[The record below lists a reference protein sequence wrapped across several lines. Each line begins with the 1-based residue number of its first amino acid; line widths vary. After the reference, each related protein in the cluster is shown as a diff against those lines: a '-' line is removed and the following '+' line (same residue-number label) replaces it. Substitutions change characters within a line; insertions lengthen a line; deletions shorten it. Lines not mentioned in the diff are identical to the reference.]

1 MIVLVTG
8 SNGLLGQKIIEQLKN
23 KDNKIIATSKGSNR
37 NSNNNSFIYEDLD
50 ITNKDQLSRVFNKYK
65 PEVVFNTAAMTNVD
79 LCELE
84 KDLCKKVNVKAVEY
98 LADICF
104 DLDAHLIH
112 ISTDF
117 IFDGNDGPYNEDDVA
132 CPLSYYGQSKLDS
145 ENILK
150 SHKCK
155 WTILRT
161 IVLFGVAKNLTK
173 SNIVLWAKEQLENS
187 KVINIIDDEFR
198 APTLADDLA
207 YACIYSA
214 KNKVFG
220 VYHTSGKDIMS
231 IYEIVER
238 VAQYYGNST
247 ANLKKISTAKLNQKA
262 VRPTKTGFILDKSIN
277 ELGYKPHSF
286 EECLD
291 IIDQQLKII
300 DKQ

>member
-1 MIVLVTG
+1 MIALITG

-37 NSNNNSFIYEDLD
+37 NLNNNDFIYEDLD
-50 ITNKDQLSRVFNKYK
+50 ITNKEMLSRVLKKHK
-65 PEVVFNTAAMTNVD
+65 PDVVFNTAAMTNVD
-79 LCELE
+79 LCEQD
-84 KDLCKKVNVKAVEY
+84 KDLCEKVNVKAVEY
-98 LADICF
+98 LADIC
-104 DLDAHLIH
+104 LDIGAHLIH
-112 ISTDF
+112 VSTDF
-117 IFDGNDGPYNEDDVA
+117 IFDGNDGPYKEDDIP

-231 IYEIVER
+231 IYDMVISIANYFNLDKNLVNRISSKELSQ
-238 VAQYYGNST
+238 VA
-247 ANLKKISTAKLNQKA
+247 K
-262 VRPTKTGFILDKSIN
+262 RPKKTGFVLEKA
-277 ELGYKPHSF
+277 K
-286 EECLD
+286 
-291 IIDQQLKII
+291 QQLNYHPKSFNDSLLYIEE
-300 DKQ
+300 QLNNQNN

>member
-1 MIVLVTG
+1 MRALVTG

-37 NSNNNSFIYEDLD
+37 NPNNSFIYEDLD
-50 ITNKDQLSRVFNKYK
+50 ITNKEQLSYILYKYK
-65 PEVVFNTAAMTNVD
+65 PDVVFNTAALTNVD

-98 LADICF
+98 LADICL

-112 ISTDF
+112 VSTDF
-117 IFDGNDGPYNEDDVA
+117 IFDGYDGPYKEDDIP

-231 IYEIVER
+231 IYDMVISIANYFNLDKYLVNRISSKELSQ
-238 VAQYYGNST
+238 VAN
-247 ANLKKISTAKLNQKA
+247 
-262 VRPTKTGFILDKSIN
+262 RPKKTGFILEKA
-277 ELGYKPHSF
+277 K
-286 EECLD
+286 
-291 IIDQQLKII
+291 QQLNYHPKSFNDSLLYI
-300 DKQ
+300 DKQLYNQNN

>member
-1 MIVLVTG
+1 MIALITG
-8 SNGLLGQKIIEQLKN
+8 SNGLLGQKIIDQLN
-23 KDNKIIATSKGSNR
+23 SKDNKIIATSKGSNR
-37 NSNNNSFIYEDLD
+37 NSNNSFIYEDLD
-50 ITNKDQLSRVFNKYK
+50 ITNKEQLSYILNKYK
-65 PEVVFNTAAMTNVD
+65 PDVVFNTAALTNVD

-98 LADICF
+98 LADICS

-117 IFDGNDGPYNEDDVA
+117 IFDGHNGPYKEDDIP

-231 IYEIVER
+231 IYDMVICIANYFNLDKNLVNRITSKELSQ
-238 VAQYYGNST
+238 VAN
-247 ANLKKISTAKLNQKA
+247 
-262 VRPTKTGFILDKSIN
+262 RPKKTGFVLEKA
-277 ELGYKPHSF
+277 K
-286 EECLD
+286 
-291 IIDQQLKII
+291 QQLNYHPKSFNDSLLYI
-300 DKQ
+300 DKQLNNQNN

>member
-1 MIVLVTG
+1 VL
-8 SNGLLGQKIIEQLKN
+8 K
-23 KDNKIIATSKGSNR
+23 
-37 NSNNNSFIYEDLD
+37 
-50 ITNKDQLSRVFNKYK
+50 KYK
-65 PEVVFNTAAMTNVD
+65 PDVVFNTAALTNVD

-98 LADICF
+98 LADICS

-112 ISTDF
+112 VSTDF
-117 IFDGNDGPYNEDDVA
+117 IFDGNDGPYKEDDIP

-173 SNIVLWAKEQLENS
+173 NNIVLWAKEQLENS

-231 IYEIVER
+231 IYDMVISIANYFNLDKNLVNRISSKELSQ
-238 VAQYYGNST
+238 VAN
-247 ANLKKISTAKLNQKA
+247 
-262 VRPTKTGFILDKSIN
+262 RPKKTGFILEKA
-277 ELGYKPHSF
+277 K
-286 EECLD
+286 
-291 IIDQQLKII
+291 QQLNYHPKSFNDSLLYI
-300 DKQ
+300 DKQLNNQNN

>member
-1 MIVLVTG
+1 MIALVTG
-8 SNGLLGQKIIEQLKN
+8 SNGLLGQKIAQQLNN
-23 KDNKIIATSKGSNR
+23 KGYKIIATSRGPNR
-37 NSNNNSFIYEDLD
+37 NSNINFFIYEDLD
-50 ITNKDQLSRVFNKYK
+50 ITNKEQLSHILNKYN
-65 PEVVFNTAAMTNVD
+65 PDVVFNTAAITNVD
-79 LCELE
+79 LCEQE
-84 KDLCKKVNVKAVEY
+84 KDLCDKTNVKAVKY
-98 LADICF
+98 LADLCLEIN
-104 DLDAHLIH
+104 AHLIH

-117 IFDGNDGPYNEDDVA
+117 IFDGNDGPYSEDDIPF
-132 CPLSYYGQSKLDS
+132 PLSYYGQSKLDS

-207 YACIYSA
+207 YACIYAA

-231 IYEIVER
+231 IYDMVI
-238 VAQYYGNST
+238 SI
-247 ANLKKISTAKLNQKA
+247 ANYFKLDKNLVNRISSKELNQVA
-262 VRPTKTGFILDKSIN
+262 NRPKKTGFVLEKAQEKLNYYPKSFN
-277 ELGYKPHSF
+277 DSLSY
-286 EECLD
+286 
-291 IIDQQLKII
+291 I
-300 DKQ
+300 DKQLTNQNN

>member
-1 MIVLVTG
+1 MIALITG
-8 SNGLLGQKIIEQLKN
+8 SNGLLGQKIIEQLNYKG
-23 KDNKIIATSKGSNR
+23 NKIIATSKGSNR
-37 NSNNNSFIYEDLD
+37 NLNNNDFIYEDLD
-50 ITNKDQLSRVFNKYK
+50 ITNKEMLSCVLKKYK
-65 PEVVFNTAAMTNVD
+65 PDVVFNTAAMTNVD
-79 LCELE
+79 LCEQD
-84 KDLCKKVNVKAVEY
+84 KDLCEKVNVKAVEY
-98 LADICF
+98 LADIC
-104 DLDAHLIH
+104 LDIGAHLIH
-112 ISTDF
+112 VSTDF
-117 IFDGNDGPYNEDDVA
+117 IFDGNDGPYKEDDIP

-231 IYEIVER
+231 IYDMVISIANYFNLDKNLVNRISSKELSQ
-238 VAQYYGNST
+238 VAN
-247 ANLKKISTAKLNQKA
+247 
-262 VRPTKTGFILDKSIN
+262 RPKKTGFILEKA
-277 ELGYKPHSF
+277 K
-286 EECLD
+286 
-291 IIDQQLKII
+291 QQLNYHPKSFNDSLLYIEE
-300 DKQ
+300 QLNNQNN

>member
-1 MIVLVTG
+1 VL
-8 SNGLLGQKIIEQLKN
+8 K
-23 KDNKIIATSKGSNR
+23 
-37 NSNNNSFIYEDLD
+37 
-50 ITNKDQLSRVFNKYK
+50 KYK
-65 PEVVFNTAAMTNVD
+65 PDVVFNTAAMTNVD
-79 LCELE
+79 LCEQE
-84 KDLCKKVNVKAVEY
+84 KDLCEKVNVKAVEY
-98 LADICF
+98 LADICL

-112 ISTDF
+112 VSTDF
-117 IFDGNDGPYNEDDVA
+117 IFDGHNGPYKEDDIP

-231 IYEIVER
+231 IYDMVISIANYFNLDKNLVNRISSKELSQ
-238 VAQYYGNST
+238 VAN
-247 ANLKKISTAKLNQKA
+247 
-262 VRPTKTGFILDKSIN
+262 RPKKTGFILEKA
-277 ELGYKPHSF
+277 K
-286 EECLD
+286 
-291 IIDQQLKII
+291 QQLNYHPKSFNDSLLYI
-300 DKQ
+300 DKQLNNQNN

>member
-8 SNGLLGQKIIEQLKN
+8 SNGLLGQKIIEQLNN
-23 KDNKIIATSKGSNR
+23 KDNKIIATSRGANR

-50 ITNKDQLSRVFNKYK
+50 ITNKEQLSRVFNKYK

-84 KDLCKKVNVKAVEY
+84 KDLCKKVNVNAVEY

-187 KVINIIDDEFR
+187 KVISIIDDEFR

-220 VYHTSGKDIMS
+220 VYHISGKDIMS
-231 IYEIVER
+231 IYDMVISIANYFNLDKNLINRISSKELSQ
-238 VAQYYGNST
+238 VAN
-247 ANLKKISTAKLNQKA
+247 
-262 VRPTKTGFILDKSIN
+262 RPKKTGFVLEKA
-277 ELGYKPHSF
+277 K
-286 EECLD
+286 
-291 IIDQQLKII
+291 QQLNYHPKSFNDSLLYI
-300 DKQ
+300 DKQLTNQNN